1 MQHFLV
7 LIDENMTAIVVGC
20 GVLFVLLFLLRSF
33 RRSLL
38 IDRGQARFVLE
49 EYDVRTERMIKWLMF
64 IAVFVLGPLLVYAK
78 YFRDFS

>member
-7 LIDENMTAIVVGC
+7 LIDKNMVAIVIGC

-64 IAVFVLGPLLVYAK
+64 IGVFVITPLLVYAK